1 MKRPPEPLQ
10 TDEAKE
16 LVRCARSGRKKAT
29 AIRDAAVVAVLWR
42 SQLRISEALGL
53 RREDYES
60 DRLRVLHGK
69 GAKHRVVGCDE
80 GTQALINAW
89 LEVRPESE
97 FLFCTMKGSAIDA
110 SHYRRLMKRLQSDAN
125 LAKRCHPH
133 GMRHTGAMELAKERV
148 PLHFIAAQLGHSNVS
163 TTDEYLR
170 HISGQEIVDIIS
182 KRNW

>member
-10 TDEAKE
+10 TAEAKE
-16 LVRCARSGRKKAT
+16 LVRCARAGRKKAT
-29 AIRDAAVVAVLWR
+29 AIRDAAAVAVMWR
-42 SQLRISEALGL
+42 SHLRISELLGL
-53 RREDYES
+53 RFEDYET

-89 LEVRPESE
+89 VVVRPESE
-97 FLFCTMKGSAIDA
+97 YLFCTMKGTAVDA
-110 SHYRRLMKRLQSDAN
+110 SHYRRLMKRLQNSAEIV
-125 LAKRCHPH
+125 KRCHPH

-148 PLHFIAAQLGHSNVS
+148 PLPFIAAQLGHSNVS

-170 HISGQEIVDIIS
+170 HISGQEIVDVVS
-182 KRNW
+182 KRQW